1 MSLRTHSPLEI
12 PLPIR
17 RSVESLYIAFGSP
30 NTLWKMPNAWCWAA
44 LLRSEKGPMSVPALQ
59 TLIIFGQAF
68 FSTAS
73 NVSFT
78 GQAPVRLFLCT
89 ATPFGHVFEQET
101 FLKGALFSK
110 NFSISGFSYEKI
122 EAASCF

>member
-44 LLRSEKGPMSVPALQ
+44 LLRSEKGRMSVPALQ
-59 TLIIFGQAF
+59 TLIIF
-68 FSTAS
+68 
-73 NVSFT
+73 
-78 GQAPVRLFLCT
+78 
-89 ATPFGHVFEQET
+89 
-101 FLKGALFSK
+101 
-110 NFSISGFSYEKI
+110 
-122 EAASCF
+122 